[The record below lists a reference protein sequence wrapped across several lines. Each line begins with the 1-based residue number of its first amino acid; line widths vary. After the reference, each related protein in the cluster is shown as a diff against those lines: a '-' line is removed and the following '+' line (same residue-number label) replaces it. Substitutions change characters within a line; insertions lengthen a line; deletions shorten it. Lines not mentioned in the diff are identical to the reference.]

1 MKRTEKKENAYL
13 TVYLLLSLTVI
24 LSLCLLLIEGVR
36 RNGAALE
43 ASCAADVGVQ
53 SIMAEYHREL
63 LEQYNL
69 FAIDC
74 SYGTS
79 SCVKRNT
86 EGHLYRYLDK
96 NLQAGGRD
104 FFSLRVSGAE
114 VTGVSILTDEGGAVF
129 RSCAVEAV
137 RDDVGLELL
146 EQLREW
152 METVRIN
159 GLEETDLE
167 SEKANVDKEIE
178 EYEGDAEDAGK
189 VENPTGQ
196 LNELRRQG
204 ILKLV
209 LKEEQSLS
217 QKLLSGEGLIGS
229 RLKQGRVSV
238 GNLDC
243 TEEKN
248 AGLLLWER
256 FLFQEY
262 LLRYLGN
269 YCEAKT
275 GGALEYQLEYL
286 LAGKETD
293 VENLRS
299 VAGRLCALREAANVI
314 YLFSDEEKSG
324 MAESVASLICTAL
337 QVPELTPVLKTSI
350 ILGWA
355 YAESVHDVKRL
366 LAGKRIPLLKDE
378 ESWYLGL
385 ENALS
390 GDFEGEEKEDTG
402 LSYEDYLRIF
412 LMLSDLD
419 SLTSRAMDMV
429 EADIRLTPG
438 NECFR
443 LDGCYSRVETRMN
456 VISERGY
463 GFELIRTGSY
473 Q

>member
-1 MKRTEKKENAYL
+1 MKQTQKKENAYL
-13 TVYLLLSLTVI
+13 TVYLLLSLTVL

-43 ASCAADVGVQ
+43 ACCAADVGMQ

-79 SCVKRNT
+79 SCRKRNT
-86 EGHLYRYLDK
+86 EGHLYQYLDK

-114 VTGVSILTDEGGAVF
+114 LTGVSILTDEGGAVF
-129 RSCAVEAV
+129 RSCAVQAM
-137 RDDVGLELL
+137 RDEVGLELL
-146 EQLREW
+146 EQLQEW

-159 GLEETDLE
+159 GLEEADVE
-167 SEKANVDKEIE
+167 SEKASVDREIE
-178 EYEGDAEDAGK
+178 EYEGEAEDAGK

-196 LNELRRQG
+196 LNALRSQG

-209 LKEEQSLS
+209 LEEEQSLS
-217 QKLLSGEGLIGS
+217 QRTLLVEGLAGS
-229 RLKQGRVSV
+229 RLKQGKVSV
-238 GNLDC
+238 GNLTE

-248 AGLLLWER
+248 AATQLWER

-262 LLRYLGN
+262 LLHYLGN
-269 YCEAKT
+269 YREGKPE
-275 GGALEYQLEYL
+275 GALEYQLEYL
-286 LAGKETD
+286 LAGRD
-293 VENLRS
+293 ADAENLRS

-314 YLFSDEEKSG
+314 YLFSDEEKSSMVEG
-324 MAESVASLICTAL
+324 VASLICTAL

-355 YAESVHDVKRL
+355 YAESVHDVRQL
-366 LAGKRIPLLKDE
+366 LAGGKIPLLKDE
-378 ESWYLGL
+378 ASWYLSL
-385 ENALS
+385 ENALN
-390 GDFEGEEKEDTG
+390 GDFGGEQQENAG

-412 LMLSDLD
+412 LMLTDLD
-419 SLTSRAMDMV
+419 TLTTRAMDMV

-443 LDGCYSRVETRMN
+443 LDGCYSRVEARMN
-456 VISERGY
+456 VSSERGY
-463 GFELIRTGSY
+463 AFEMIRTGSY

>member
-1 MKRTEKKENAYL
+1 MKQTQKKENAYL
-13 TVYLLLSLTVI
+13 TVYLLLSLTVL

-43 ASCAADVGVQ
+43 ACCAADVGMQ

-79 SCVKRNT
+79 SCRKRNT
-86 EGHLYRYLDK
+86 EGHLYQYLDK

-114 VTGVSILTDEGGAVF
+114 LTGVSILTDEGGAVF
-129 RSCAVEAV
+129 RSCAVQAM
-137 RDDVGLELL
+137 RDEVGLELL
-146 EQLREW
+146 EQLQEW

-159 GLEETDLE
+159 GLEE
-167 SEKANVDKEIE
+167 
-178 EYEGDAEDAGK
+178 
-189 VENPTGQ
+189 
-196 LNELRRQG
+196 
-204 ILKLV
+204 
-209 LKEEQSLS
+209 EQSLS
-217 QKLLSGEGLIGS
+217 QRTLLVEGLAGS
-229 RLKQGRVSV
+229 RLKQGKVSV
-238 GNLDC
+238 GNLTE

-248 AGLLLWER
+248 AATQLWER

-262 LLRYLGN
+262 LLHYLGN
-269 YCEAKT
+269 YREGKPE
-275 GGALEYQLEYL
+275 GALEYQLEYL
-286 LAGKETD
+286 LAGRD
-293 VENLRS
+293 ADAENLRS

-314 YLFSDEEKSG
+314 YLFSDEEKSSMVEG
-324 MAESVASLICTAL
+324 VASLICTAL

-355 YAESVHDVKRL
+355 YAESVHDVRQL
-366 LAGKRIPLLKDE
+366 LAGGKIPLLKDE
-378 ESWYLGL
+378 ASWYLSL
-385 ENALS
+385 ENALN
-390 GDFEGEEKEDTG
+390 GDFGGEQQENAG

-412 LMLSDLD
+412 LMLTDLD
-419 SLTSRAMDMV
+419 TLTTRAMDMV

-443 LDGCYSRVETRMN
+443 LDGCYSRVEARMN
-456 VISERGY
+456 VSSERGY
-463 GFELIRTGSY
+463 AFEMIRTGSY